1 MTIKNKK
8 NTWWVYLVRC
18 NDNSLYTGV
27 TTDIERRIKEHNTSK
42 LGAKYTR
49 ARRPVY
55 LAYLEALENK
65 SLACKREYI
74 IRNLNKIK
82 KEDLVKQEAMK

>member
-1 MTIKNKK
+1 
-8 NTWWVYLVRC
+8 
-18 NDNSLYTGV
+18 
-27 TTDIERRIKEHNTSK
+27 
-42 LGAKYTR
+42 
-49 ARRPVY
+49 